1 MSTTVKPQTPRTV
14 EAELVVDARNTL
26 GEGVLWDAAAQRVRW
41 TDIAGKTLWELDPA
55 NGAVQTREMPER
67 VAHMAFTA
75 QPDRLLLGLE
85 SGYAGLDLTRNALTG
100 IVEVEPAL
108 AYTRLNDGRVDRAG
122 NLVFGTIDEEQAK
135 PRGGFYRLD
144 TQSKLTRMD
153 LPAPAIPNSICFS
166 PDGKRMY
173 FADSL
178 TFKIMCGDYNAKT
191 GAVKNIRVFVEL
203 PDGGEPDGANVDA
216 QGYLWNAQW
225 GLGRVVRY
233 APDGSE
239 DLIVTLPVKQPS
251 CIAFGGAARDTL
263 YITSAR
269 KGLSDA
275 ALAAQATAG
284 GLFSVKLDGIA
295 GAPEVP
301 WGGRW

>member
-1 MSTTVKPQTPRTV
+1 MSTKL
-14 EAELVVDARNTL
+14 EATLLVDARNTL

-41 TDIAGKTLWELDPA
+41 TDIVGKTLWELDPA
-55 NGAVQTREMPER
+55 SGAVQVRSLPER
-67 VAHMAFTA
+67 VAHMAVTG
-75 QPDRLLLGLE
+75 QPGRLLLGLE
-85 SGYAGLDLTRNALTG
+85 SGYAGLDLARNELTG
-100 IVEVEPAL
+100 IVEVESAL

-122 NLVFGTIDEEQAK
+122 NMVFGTIDEEQAK

-144 TQSKLTRMD
+144 TKGKVKRMD

-178 TFKIMCGDYNAKT
+178 TFKIMCGDYDAKT
-191 GAVKNIRVFVEL
+191 GKVSNTRVFVEL
-203 PDGGEPDGANVDA
+203 PENGEPDGANVDA

-233 APDGSE
+233 TPDGAE
-239 DLIVTLPVKQPS
+239 DIVVNLPVKQPS

-269 KGLSDA
+269 KGLSEA
-275 ALAAQATAG
+275 ALADQATAG
-284 GLFSVKLDGIA
+284 GLFSVKLEGIA
-295 GAPEVP
+295 GLPEVP